1 MMPLVIHPTNQN
13 AIICA
18 NISHDPCIFNGPFE
32 KLQHRIFKGNAVCA
46 ENIDAP
52 PLLIIH
58 LNKSPMAA
66 ALGLID
72 SQIAKR
78 LNINLDK

>member
-1 MMPLVIHPTNQN
+1 MQLFVQTSFMIY
-13 AIICA
+13 AF
-18 NISHDPCIFNGPFE
+18 FNDPFE
-32 KLQHRIFKGNAVCA
+32 KLQPRILKGNAVCV

-58 LNKSPMAA
+58 LNKSPMVATP
-66 ALGLID
+66 GLID